1 MQFFLVMFSKE
12 IKNEKLQLWGF
23 FLMHWNNEKIDKNS
37 GVIKETVEIL
47 LGNIGFQCFA
57 SF

>member
-1 MQFFLVMFSKE
+1 
-12 IKNEKLQLWGF
+12 
-23 FLMHWNNEKIDKNS
+23 MHWNNEKIDKSS

-47 LGNIGFQCFA
+47 LGNIGFQRFA